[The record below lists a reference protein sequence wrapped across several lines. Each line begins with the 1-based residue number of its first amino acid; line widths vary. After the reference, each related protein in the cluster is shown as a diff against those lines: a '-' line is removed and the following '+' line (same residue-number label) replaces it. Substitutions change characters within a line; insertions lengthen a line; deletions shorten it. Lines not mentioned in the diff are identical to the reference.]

1 MLGQALLLLDTLVQ
15 SNKMSLLNIKKDFGG
30 P

>member
-1 MLGQALLLLDTLVQ
+1 MKNLK
-15 SNKMSLLNIKKDFGG
+15 SNKMSLLN

>member
-15 SNKMSLLNIKKDFGG
+15 SNKMSLLNIKKDFGA